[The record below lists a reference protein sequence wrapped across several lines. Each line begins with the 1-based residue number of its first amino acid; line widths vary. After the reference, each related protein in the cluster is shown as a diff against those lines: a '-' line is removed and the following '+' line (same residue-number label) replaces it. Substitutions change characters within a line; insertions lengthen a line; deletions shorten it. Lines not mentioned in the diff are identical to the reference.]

1 MAFVLEEEHLIM
13 QKMVRD
19 FAAKELAP
27 YAAEMDATGK
37 IPDGMLQ
44 KCAEMNLMG
53 LTVEEKYGGA
63 GTDLL
68 TRAIAIEELSRANA
82 AIGFILGL
90 TGPAECIELVG
101 TEEQKQKYLV
111 PLASGEKLSGFG
123 LTEPGSGSD
132 ASAMLTNAVRD
143 GDSWILNGSKCF
155 ISNASVADIY
165 VIFAKTPQEPNAK
178 GPSAFIV
185 EKGTPGFTFGKKEHK
200 MGFSASTTGE
210 LIFQDCRIPAESLL
224 GEVGKGMR
232 YALQTTDQ
240 GRICVASMANGLS
253 QACLD
258 AAIPYSK
265 QRKTFGKPIS
275 EHQQIA
281 FYIAEMATKL
291 EAARSLTY
299 HAASL
304 RDAGKPFAKESAM
317 AKYFAT
323 EVAVWCTDRAMRIH
337 GGYGYMKEYP
347 IERYMR
353 EARLLLIADGTTEIQ
368 KIVISKLAIG

>member
-1 MAFVLEEEHLIM
+1 MGFVLGEEHIM
-13 QKMVRD
+13 MRKMVRD
-19 FAAKELAP
+19 FAGKELAP
-27 YAAEMDATGK
+27 LAAKMDIEGK
-37 IPDGMLQ
+37 VPEEVLK
-44 KCAEMNLMG
+44 KCADMNLMG

-90 TGPAECIELVG
+90 TGPAECLELVG
-101 TEEQKQKYLV
+101 TEAQKQKYLV
-111 PLASGEKLSGFG
+111 PLATGEKLSGFG

-143 GDSWILNGSKCF
+143 GDSWVINGSKCF

-165 VIFAKTPQEPNAK
+165 VVFAKTPKEANVK
-178 GPSAFIV
+178 GPSAFII
-185 EKGTPGFTFGKKEHK
+185 EKGTPGFIFGKKEHK

-210 LIFQDCRIPAESLL
+210 LIFQDCRIPAANLL

-232 YALQTTDQ
+232 YALKTTDQ
-240 GRICVASMANGLS
+240 GRICVASMANGIS

-258 AAIPYSK
+258 AAVPYAK
-265 QRKTFGKPIS
+265 QRVTFGKPIA

-299 HAASL
+299 CAASL
-304 RDAGKPFAKESAM
+304 RDDGKPFAKEAAM
-317 AKYFAT
+317 AKYYAT
-323 EVAVWCTDRAMRIH
+323 EVAVWCTDRCMRIH

-353 EARLLLIADGTTEIQ
+353 EARLLLIADGTSEIQ
-368 KIVISKLAIG
+368 KIVISKLVIG